1 MTRPALSGVNRAVET
16 DGLDQRKSGEN
27 LAQVLDDG
35 VIREGDVVTWVDR
48 S

>member
-1 MTRPALSGVNRAVET
+1 MTRPALAGVDRAVET
-16 DGLDQRKSGEN
+16 DELDQRKSGES

-35 VIREGDVVTWVDR
+35 VIREVDVVTWVDL